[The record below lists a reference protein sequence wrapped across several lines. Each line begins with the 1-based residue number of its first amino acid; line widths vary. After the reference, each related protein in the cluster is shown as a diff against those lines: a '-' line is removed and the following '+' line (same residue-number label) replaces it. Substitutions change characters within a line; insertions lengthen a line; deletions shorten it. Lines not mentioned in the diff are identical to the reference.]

1 MDFDANISLA
11 FFSSTCLPIYIPG
24 KQAQVIARNEMKIV
38 LTWLLIVSCRLL
50 LVAQPGFE
58 ILKDVKRID
67 IPFEYKNDLIIVNV
81 MFERIFPLKFI
92 FDTGA
97 EHTILSKRSITD
109 VLNIPYEREFK
120 LVGSDMKT
128 VLTAYLVRN
137 IHLRIDNMI
146 VPNHNM
152 LVLDDDYFRFEEM
165 TGLEVHGILGADLF
179 KGLVVKI
186 NYERKVISLMKSNAF
201 KQPTKDYQTLPL
213 VINRN
218 KPYLNTTIKLQ
229 TDSTVNVKL
238 LLDTGAM
245 LSLLLNTDTHP
256 NLQLPEN
263 AIKGNIG
270 AGLGGF
276 LEGYLGRVTALQLGG
291 LQCLEVLTNFQE
303 LTQGIDTSVL
313 FRRNGIIGNQILS
326 RFHLVIDYPREK
338 LYLQPNK
345 KFKEAF
351 EFDKSGLVVIA
362 SDMQLNKFTVHEV
375 LPGSPAAE
383 AGLKKGDVIKRINW
397 MPSAMLSLSDIH
409 DTFKKKAGKKINI
422 VIKRHEQKLKFK
434 FKLRKLI

>member
-1 MDFDANISLA
+1 MRLA
-11 FFSSTCLPIYIPG
+11 VNGHHPLD
-24 KQAQVIARNEMKIV
+24 MKLF
-38 LTWLLIVSCRLL
+38 LTWLLVFLCRLL
-50 LVAQPGFE
+50 PLAQPGYE

-81 MFERIFPLKFI
+81 MFERLFPLKFI

-97 EHTILSKRSITD
+97 EHTILAKRAITD
-109 VLNIPYEREFK
+109 ILNTPYEREFK

-146 VPNHNM
+146 VPNHAM

-186 NYERKVISLMKSNAF
+186 NYERRVISLMKTNAY
-201 KQPTKDYQTLPL
+201 KKPDKNYQALAL
-213 VINRN
+213 DISRN
-218 KPYLNTTIKLQ
+218 KPYLNTTIRLE
-229 TDSTVNVKL
+229 TDSTINVKL

-256 NLQLPEN
+256 NLRLPEN

-291 LQCLEVLTNFQE
+291 LQCSEVLTNFQD
-303 LTQGIDTSVL
+303 LTAGMDTTVL
-313 FRRNGIIGNQILS
+313 FSRNGLIGNQILS
-326 RFHLVIDYPREK
+326 RFHLIIDYPREQ
-338 LYLQPNK
+338 LYLLPNK

-362 SDMQLNKFTVHEV
+362 TDLQLNKFTVHDV
-375 LPGSPAAE
+375 LPNSPAAA
-383 AGLKKGDVIKRINW
+383 AGLQKGDVIKKINW
-397 MPSAMLSLSDIH
+397 MPAAMLSLSDIH
-409 DTFKKKAGKKINI
+409 QTFKKKEGKKINI
-422 VIKRHEQKLKFK
+422 VVQRDEQKLKFK
-434 FKLRKLI
+434 FRLKKLI